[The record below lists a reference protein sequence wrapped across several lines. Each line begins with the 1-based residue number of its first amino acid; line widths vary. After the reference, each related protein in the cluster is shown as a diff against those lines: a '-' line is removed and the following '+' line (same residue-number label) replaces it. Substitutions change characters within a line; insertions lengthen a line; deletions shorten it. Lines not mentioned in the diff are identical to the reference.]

1 MKRFIRYLYE
11 YDQGKRMRNVGF
23 VKVEQGEEEC
33 FLNIHGKGLR
43 MSGDSSLQIYLI
55 YEENGDCVGIWQREA
70 DNVNPALNETLRCT
84 REDTGEEDN
93 FEKINGV
100 LLEHADG
107 RRYAAVWDEK
117 PMNISGMRR
126 WMPSDSGKGDSARQ
140 GSLPDEIRNGREEM
154 PKVPEN
160 EGDLPEMPGGEEMP
174 PDGSDGQE
182 ELPGVSVEEENPLI
196 RGEDLGALQ
205 GETDT
210 RKATET
216 WSSQKAIKTWRIR
229 KIQRSEISKLARC
242 EWRLANNNFLL
253 HGYYNYHH
261 LVLLESSERLMLGVP
276 GIYHEKEAA
285 AAGAFGFA
293 EFIARESLDIKLSPE
308 ECNEEHQFGYWCRPV
323 KHSFNWE

>member
-11 YDQGKRMRNVGF
+11 YEQGKRMRNVGF
-23 VKVEQGEEEC
+23 VKVEQGEDEC

-43 MSGDSSLQIYLI
+43 MSGDNSLQIYLI
-55 YEENGDCVGIWQREA
+55 YEEKGDCVGIWQREA

-84 REDTGEEDN
+84 KEDTGGEDN

-107 RRYAAVWDEK
+107 RRYAAVWDET

-126 WMPSDSGKGDSARQ
+126 WMPSDSPKSDSAKQ
-140 GSLPDEIRNGREEM
+140 DGLSEGMHSSLPDETQGR
-154 PKVPEN
+154 
-160 EGDLPEMPGGEEMP
+160 
-174 PDGSDGQE
+174 SE
-182 ELPGVSVEEENPLI
+182 ELPREESGLSGTFKEEKESLPDGAEAAEATEEIPLI
-196 RGEDLGALQ
+196 KGEDLGALQ
-205 GETDT
+205 EEGNVQKE
-210 RKATET
+210 AET
-216 WSSQKAIKTWRIR
+216 WNSQRAVKGWRIR
-229 KIQRSEISKLARC
+229 KIQRSELSKLARC
-242 EWRLANNNFLL
+242 EWRLTNNNFLL

-261 LVLLESSERLMLGVP
+261 LVLLESSKRLLLGVP
-276 GIYHEKEAA
+276 GIYHEQEAA

-308 ECNEEHQFGYWCRPV
+308 ECNEEHPFGYWCRPV